1 MQNLS
6 SQQYDELTTVGRLAD
21 RLTEDMVAICKDRHL
36 WVEASNPMQDQ
47 SIYVENRDVEDLRR
61 DNFGFRK
68 TEILPGNIGYI
79 KFDMIHDDKEALEIA
94 ASALASVADCD
105 ALIFDIR
112 DNIGGEW
119 GVARLIISYLFKEQK
134 ILSNS
139 YDRSG
144 QRIGTD
150 KTLENIPGERFDPTL
165 PVYILTSR
173 RTGSAAEGFAYIL
186 KHYNR
191 ATIVGE
197 TTIGM
202 AHPSKELV
210 ISPLFRMSVPYM
222 LVVNPVTKTNFENI
236 GVIPH
241 IKVNASKALKTAIK
255 NAKK

>member
-1 MQNLS
+1 
-6 SQQYDELTTVGRLAD
+6 
-21 RLTEDMVAICKDRHL
+21 
-36 WVEASNPMQDQ
+36 
-47 SIYVENRDVEDLRR
+47 
-61 DNFGFRK
+61 
-68 TEILPGNIGYI
+68 
-79 KFDMIHDDKEALEIA
+79 MIHDDKEALKIA

-119 GVARLIISYLFKEQK
+119 GVARLIISYLFKEEK
-134 ILSNS
+134 ILRYS

-144 QRIGTD
+144 QRIETD
-150 KTLENIPGERFDPTL
+150 KTLVDILGKRFDPAL

-191 ATIVGE
+191 ATLVGE
-197 TTIGM
+197 TTLGM

-210 ISPLFRMSVPYM
+210 LNKIFRMSVPY
-222 LVVNPVTKTNFENI
+222 VRTENPVTKTNFENI

-241 IKVNASKALKTAIK
+241 IKVAASKALEAATK
-255 NAKK
+255 NEKKNRISRDKIHQAKCHKEGPHLLSHTVILYYNAGHSGELVGVCQGRGS